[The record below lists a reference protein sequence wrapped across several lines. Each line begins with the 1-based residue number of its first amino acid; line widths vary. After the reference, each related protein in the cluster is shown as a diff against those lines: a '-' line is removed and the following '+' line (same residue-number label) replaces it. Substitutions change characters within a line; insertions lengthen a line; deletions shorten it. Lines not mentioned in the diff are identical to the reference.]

1 MILIYKNIEG
11 RSIVYDLDSRLE
23 FPCSFS
29 VYANEVIR
37 DDSTLKQHL
46 RRFVQCTLVSQYYTS
61 FLLILELQN

>member
-1 MILIYKNIEG
+1 VIFIYKNTEG

-37 DDSTLKQHL
+37 DDFTLQQHFH
-46 RRFVQCTLVSQYYTS
+46 RFVQCTLVSRYYIS